1 MNFKSLINDICC
13 DGRIKDGIFDFQNQ
27 EHVFVLQE
35 YLEKTGCDVNYVVE
49 KTANLFEAGRF
60 PERQAYNKDGI
71 LVTFPSKEYKDRA
84 VNKGTHFA
92 ENPKKSDAN
101 IFTTPPPD
109 VKAGGSEDSIYNA
122 DVEKPKDVSIDQEL
136 SDKNVDTQ
144 KDDRTPNEKQV
155 DSKGVEAILIGQTP
169 LVNYSVDEAK
179 KCGFYN
185 KGFNW
190 YNTEGEFIG
199 EQIFD
204 EKNGKTIIRPLIGE
218 VRTKEDNVN
227 VDILRKLGL
236 ERFTDEEIIN
246 NANQNVSSVTISPGS
261 NNKYGLTTPIN
272 YIGLENI
279 LKKEGKL
286 VITYSGTVKKIRTD
300 SNIRI
305 AEWSNAKSISSAD
318 FKRAI
323 MVYQFYINNND
334 KVELIAKQARG
345 IGYEQMQV
353 QNLNNWFIKNEIN
366 VPMRLYISDELHEF
380 RDTGVSVNGAE
391 KLRGTGKADLALTEN
406 STAKFWISYK
416 HGNYWSEE
424 GSAKTLSSV
433 PFQQYGSIKTLHS
446 KLGSEK
452 GKWAE
457 IISNFLSKL
466 TETLPSDSKTTIRAG
481 YSLDVD
487 NKQRKVKTNDTN
499 VLFSQQEVNLISAN
513 ASSVQTVFKNNPGLD
528 KELYFLPR
536 GFSVW
541 MDMLDGTEE
550 SKQIA
555 GMTIYGLDFKLN
567 STNYGPENVQCLI
580 QTNEILDVEFHTNQE
595 EDPNGIKISTDKRGH
610 ILFNPNLPAPKN
622 AEDPILQYRPVIYAR
637 FTEEENFSYT
647 KKGKVILLL
656 GCRILVMPYGKLSGT
671 SIAL

>member
-1 MNFKSLINDICC
+1 MNFKSLVNDICC
-13 DGRIKDGIFDFQNQ
+13 DGRIKNGIFDLGNPD
-27 EHVFVLQE
+27 HVFVLQE
-35 YLEKTGCDVNYVVE
+35 YLEKSGCDVDYIVE
-49 KTANLFEAGRF
+49 KTANLFEAGKF

-71 LVTFPSKEYKDRA
+71 LVTFPNKEYRDRA

-109 VKAGGSEDSIYNA
+109 VKAGGESDSIYQP
-122 DVEKPKDVSIDQEL
+122 DEQKPKDISIDQEL
-136 SDKNVDTQ
+136 SDKVVDTD
-144 KDDRTPNEKQV
+144 KDERTPKEKQIDAV
-155 DSKGVEAILIGQTP
+155 GVQSILTGQTP

-179 KCGFYN
+179 KYGFYR
-185 KGFNW
+185 KGMNW
-190 YNTEGEFIG
+190 YNSEGELIG
-199 EQIFD
+199 EQVFD
-204 EKNGKTIIRPLIGE
+204 ETNGKPIIRSLAEATRI
-218 VRTKEDNVN
+218 KADNVN
-227 VDILRKLGL
+227 IEVLRQLGL
-236 ERFTDEEIIN
+236 EKFTDEEIIN
-246 NANQNVSSVTISPGS
+246 NVNQNVSNVTISPGS
-261 NNKYGLTTPIN
+261 NNKYGLTTPVN

-286 VITYSGTVKKIRTD
+286 VITYAGTVKKIRTV

-305 AEWSNAKSISSAD
+305 AEWSTAKSISSTD

-323 MVYQFYINNND
+323 MAYQFYTNNSD
-334 KVELIAKQARG
+334 KVELIAKAARG
-345 IGYEQMQV
+345 LGYEQMQV
-353 QNLNNWFIKNEIN
+353 QNLNDWFVKNEIK
-366 VPMRLYISDELHEF
+366 VPMRLYISDELNEF

-391 KLRGTGKADLALTEN
+391 KLKGTGKADLALTAN
-406 STAKFWISYK
+406 SVPKFWISYK

-424 GSAKTLSSV
+424 GSAKALSPV
-433 PFQQYGSIKTLHS
+433 PFQQYGSIKTLHT

-457 IISNFLSKL
+457 IISNFLSKI
-466 TETLPSDSKTTIRAG
+466 TEKLPSPTTIRSG
-481 YSLDVD
+481 YTINIDAK
-487 NKQRKVKTNDTN
+487 NRKVRTNDSN
-499 VLFSQQEVNLISAN
+499 VLFSQEEIDLINAN
-513 ASSVQTVFKNNPGLD
+513 AASVQTVFKNNPGLD
-528 KELYFLPR
+528 KEIYFLPR

-580 QTNEILDVEFHTNQE
+580 QTNEVLDVEYHTNQE
-595 EDPNGIKISTDKRGH
+595 NEPDGIKISTDKRGH

>member
-1 MNFKSLINDICC
+1 MNFKSLVNDICC
-13 DGRIKDGIFDFQNQ
+13 DGRIKNGIFDLGNPD
-27 EHVFVLQE
+27 HVFVLQE
-35 YLEKTGCDVNYVVE
+35 YLEKSGCGVDYIVE
-49 KTANLFEAGRF
+49 KTANLFEAGKF

-71 LVTFPSKEYKDRA
+71 LVTFPNKEYRDRA

-109 VKAGGSEDSIYNA
+109 VKAGGESDSIYQP
-122 DVEKPKDVSIDQEL
+122 DEQKPKDISIDQEL
-136 SDKNVDTQ
+136 SDKVVDTD
-144 KDDRTPNEKQV
+144 KDERTPKEKQIDAV
-155 DSKGVEAILIGQTP
+155 GVQSILTGQTP

-179 KCGFYN
+179 KYGFYR
-185 KGFNW
+185 KGMNW
-190 YNTEGEFIG
+190 YNSEGELIG
-199 EQIFD
+199 EQVFD
-204 EKNGKTIIRPLIGE
+204 ETNGKPIIRSLAEATRI
-218 VRTKEDNVN
+218 KADNVN
-227 VDILRKLGL
+227 IEVLRQLGL
-236 ERFTDEEIIN
+236 EKFTDEEIIN
-246 NANQNVSSVTISPGS
+246 NLNQNVSNVTISPGS
-261 NNKYGLTTPIN
+261 NNKYGLTTPVN

-286 VITYSGTVKKIRTD
+286 VITYAGTVKKIRTV

-305 AEWSNAKSISSAD
+305 AEWSTAKSISSTD

-323 MVYQFYINNND
+323 MAYQFYTNNSD
-334 KVELIAKQARG
+334 KVELIAKAARG
-345 IGYEQMQV
+345 LGYEQMQV
-353 QNLNNWFIKNEIN
+353 QNLNDWFVKNEIK
-366 VPMRLYISDELHEF
+366 VPMRLYISDELNEF

-391 KLRGTGKADLALTEN
+391 KLKGTGKADLALTAN
-406 STAKFWISYK
+406 SVPKFWISYK

-424 GSAKTLSSV
+424 GSAKALSPV
-433 PFQQYGSIKTLHS
+433 PFQQYGSIKTLHT

-457 IISNFLSKL
+457 IISNFLSKI
-466 TETLPSDSKTTIRAG
+466 TEKLPSPTTIRSG
-481 YSLDVD
+481 YTINIDAK
-487 NKQRKVKTNDTN
+487 NRKVRTNDSN
-499 VLFSQQEVNLISAN
+499 VLFSQEEIDLINAN
-513 ASSVQTVFKNNPGLD
+513 AASVQTVFKNNPGLD
-528 KELYFLPR
+528 KEIYFLPR

-580 QTNEILDVEFHTNQE
+580 QTNEVLDVEYHTNQE
-595 EDPNGIKISTDKRGH
+595 NEPDGIKISTDKRGH

>member
-1 MNFKSLINDICC
+1 MNFKSLVNDICC
-13 DGRIKDGIFDFQNQ
+13 DGRIKNGIFDLGNPD
-27 EHVFVLQE
+27 HVFVLQE
-35 YLEKTGCDVNYVVE
+35 YLEKSGCGVDYIVE
-49 KTANLFEAGRF
+49 KTANLFEAGKF

-71 LVTFPSKEYKDRA
+71 LVTFPNKEYRDRA

-109 VKAGGSEDSIYNA
+109 VKAGGESDSIYQP
-122 DVEKPKDVSIDQEL
+122 DEQKPKDISIDQEL
-136 SDKNVDTQ
+136 SDKVVDTD
-144 KDDRTPNEKQV
+144 KDERTPKEKQIDAV
-155 DSKGVEAILIGQTP
+155 GVQSILTGQTP

-179 KCGFYN
+179 KYGFYR
-185 KGFNW
+185 KGMNW
-190 YNTEGEFIG
+190 YNSEGELIG
-199 EQIFD
+199 EQVFD
-204 EKNGKTIIRPLIGE
+204 ETNGKPIIRSLAEATRI
-218 VRTKEDNVN
+218 KADNVN
-227 VDILRKLGL
+227 IEVLRQLGL
-236 ERFTDEEIIN
+236 EKFTDEEIIN
-246 NANQNVSSVTISPGS
+246 NVNQNVSNVTISPGS
-261 NNKYGLTTPIN
+261 NNKYGLTTPVN

-286 VITYSGTVKKIRTD
+286 VITYAGTVKKIRTV

-305 AEWSNAKSISSAD
+305 AEWSTAKSISSTD

-323 MVYQFYINNND
+323 MAYQFYTNNSD
-334 KVELIAKQARG
+334 KVELIAKAARG
-345 IGYEQMQV
+345 LGYEQMQV
-353 QNLNNWFIKNEIN
+353 QNLNDWFVKNEIK
-366 VPMRLYISDELHEF
+366 VPMRLYISDELNEF

-391 KLRGTGKADLALTEN
+391 KLKGTGKADLALTAN
-406 STAKFWISYK
+406 SVPKFWISYK

-424 GSAKTLSSV
+424 GSAKALSPV
-433 PFQQYGSIKTLHS
+433 PFQQYGSIKTLHT

-457 IISNFLSKL
+457 IISNFLSKI
-466 TETLPSDSKTTIRAG
+466 TEKLPSPTTIRSG
-481 YSLDVD
+481 YTINIDAK
-487 NKQRKVKTNDTN
+487 NRKVRTNDSN
-499 VLFSQQEVNLISAN
+499 VLFSQEEIDLINAN
-513 ASSVQTVFKNNPGLD
+513 AASVQTVFKNNPGLD
-528 KELYFLPR
+528 KEIYFLPR

-580 QTNEILDVEFHTNQE
+580 QTNEVLDVEYHTNQE
-595 EDPNGIKISTDKRGH
+595 NEPDGIKISTDKRGH

>member
-1 MNFKSLINDICC
+1 MNFKSLVNDICC
-13 DGRIKDGIFDFQNQ
+13 DGRIKNGIFDLGNPD
-27 EHVFVLQE
+27 HVFVLQE
-35 YLEKTGCDVNYVVE
+35 YLEKSGCGVDYIVE
-49 KTANLFEAGRF
+49 KTANLFEAGKF

-71 LVTFPSKEYKDRA
+71 LVTFPNKEYRDRA

-109 VKAGGSEDSIYNA
+109 VKAGGESDSIYQP
-122 DVEKPKDVSIDQEL
+122 DEQKPKDISIDQEL
-136 SDKNVDTQ
+136 SDKVVDTD
-144 KDDRTPNEKQV
+144 KDERTPKEKQIDAV
-155 DSKGVEAILIGQTP
+155 GVQSILTGQTP

-179 KCGFYN
+179 KYGFYR
-185 KGFNW
+185 KGMNW
-190 YNTEGEFIG
+190 YNSEGELIG
-199 EQIFD
+199 EQVFD
-204 EKNGKTIIRPLIGE
+204 ETNGKPIIRSLAEATRI
-218 VRTKEDNVN
+218 KADNVN
-227 VDILRKLGL
+227 IEVLRQLGL
-236 ERFTDEEIIN
+236 EKFTDEEIIN
-246 NANQNVSSVTISPGS
+246 NVNQNVSNVTISPGS
-261 NNKYGLTTPIN
+261 NNKYGLTTPVN

-286 VITYSGTVKKIRTD
+286 VITYAGTVKKIRTV

-305 AEWSNAKSISSAD
+305 AEWSTAKSISSTD

-323 MVYQFYINNND
+323 MAYQFYINNSD
-334 KVELIAKQARG
+334 KVELIAKAARG
-345 IGYEQMQV
+345 LGYEQMQV
-353 QNLNNWFIKNEIN
+353 QNLNDWFVKNEIK
-366 VPMRLYISDELHEF
+366 VPMRLYISDELNEF

-391 KLRGTGKADLALTEN
+391 KLKGTGKADLALTAN
-406 STAKFWISYK
+406 SVPKFWISYK

-424 GSAKTLSSV
+424 GSAKALSPV
-433 PFQQYGSIKTLHS
+433 PFQQYGSIKTLHT

-457 IISNFLSKL
+457 IISNFLSKI
-466 TETLPSDSKTTIRAG
+466 TEKLPSPTTIRSG
-481 YSLDVD
+481 YTINIDAK
-487 NKQRKVKTNDTN
+487 NRKVRTNDSN
-499 VLFSQQEVNLISAN
+499 VLFSQEEIDLINAN
-513 ASSVQTVFKNNPGLD
+513 AASVQTVFKNNPGLD
-528 KELYFLPR
+528 KEIYFLPR

-580 QTNEILDVEFHTNQE
+580 QTNEVLDVEYHTNQE
-595 EDPNGIKISTDKRGH
+595 NEPDGIKISTDKRGH

>member
-1 MNFKSLINDICC
+1 MNFKSIINDICC
-13 DGRIKDGIFDFQNQ
+13 DARIKDGIFDFQNQ

-35 YLEKTGCDVNYVVE
+35 YLEKAGCDVNYVVE

-71 LVTFPSKEYKDRA
+71 LVTFPSKEYRDRA

-92 ENPKKSDAN
+92 ENPKKADTN
-101 IFTTPPPD
+101 IFSTPPPD
-109 VKAGGSEDSIYNA
+109 VKSGDGETSIYKG
-122 DVEKPKDVSIDQEL
+122 DEEKPKDISIDQEL
-136 SDKNVDTQ
+136 SDKTVDTQ
-144 KDDRTPNEKQV
+144 KDDRTPSEKQV
-155 DSKGVEAILIGQTP
+155 DAKGVEAILIGQPP
-169 LVNYSVDEAK
+169 LVNYSIDEAK

-190 YNTEGEFIG
+190 YDTEGKFVG
-199 EQIFD
+199 EQVFD
-204 EKNGKTIIRPLIGE
+204 ENSGKSIIRSLM
-218 VRTKEDNVN
+218 KETRIKAEN
-227 VDILRKLGL
+227 VDIEILRKLGL
-236 ERFTDEEIIN
+236 ERFTDAEIIN
-246 NANQNVSSVTISPGS
+246 NVNQNVANVTISPGS
-261 NNKYGLTTPIN
+261 NNKYGLTTPVN
-272 YIGLENI
+272 YIGLESI

-286 VITYSGTVKKIRTD
+286 VITYAGTVKKIRTV

-305 AEWSNAKSISSAD
+305 AEWSTAKSISSTD

-323 MVYQFYINNND
+323 MAYQFYTNNTD
-334 KVELIAKQARG
+334 KVELIAKAARG
-345 IGYEQMQV
+345 LGYEQMQV
-353 QNLNNWFIKNEIN
+353 QNLNNWFVKNEIK
-366 VPMRLYISDELHEF
+366 VPMRLYISDELSEF

-391 KLRGTGKADLALTEN
+391 KLKGTGKADLALTAN
-406 STAKFWISYK
+406 SVAKFWISYK

-424 GSAKTLSSV
+424 GSAKTLSAV

-457 IISNFLSKL
+457 IISNFLSKI
-466 TETLPSDSKTTIRAG
+466 TEKLPSPTTIRAG
-481 YSLDVD
+481 YTLDID
-487 NKQRKVKTNDTN
+487 AKNRKVRTNDSN
-499 VLFSQQEVNLISAN
+499 VLFSQEELDLINAN
-513 ASSVQTVFKNNPGLD
+513 ASSIQTVFKNNPGLD
-528 KELYFLPR
+528 KEMYFLPR

-580 QTNEILDVEFHTNQE
+580 QTNQVLDVEYHTDQE
-595 EDPNGIKISTDKRGH
+595 NEPNGIKISTDKRGH

-622 AEDPILQYRPVIYAR
+622 AEDPILQYRPVLYAR